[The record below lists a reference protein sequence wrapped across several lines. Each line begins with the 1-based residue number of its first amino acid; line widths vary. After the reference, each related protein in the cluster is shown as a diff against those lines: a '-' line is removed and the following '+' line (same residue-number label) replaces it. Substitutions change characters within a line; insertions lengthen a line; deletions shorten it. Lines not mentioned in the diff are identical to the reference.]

1 MSITPDA
8 NGTDQFFFWFQPST
22 NPAAAKEIVIW
33 LNGGVSS
40 VACRFKDHQHTH
52 IHTYTQC
59 IYIANF
65 QLPQP
70 GCSSLEGLLQ
80 ENGPFSWQYGTFKP
94 VQNPW
99 SWNRLTNMLW
109 VEQPINT
116 GFSTGKVTATSEE
129 DVARQFLGFFRN
141 FVETFS
147 MQGFKVYIT
156 GESYAY
162 V

>member
-1 MSITPDA
+1 
-8 NGTDQFFFWFQPST
+8 
-22 NPAAAKEIVIW
+22 
-33 LNGGVSS
+33 
-40 VACRFKDHQHTH
+40 
-52 IHTYTQC
+52 
-59 IYIANF
+59 
-65 QLPQP
+65 
-70 GCSSLEGLLQ
+70 
-80 ENGPFSWQYGTFKP
+80 
-94 VQNPW
+94 
-99 SWNRLTNMLW
+99 MLW

-129 DVARQFLGFFRN
+129 DAARQFLGFFRN